1 VVVKQDKVL
10 IQQWFDEILTAYKL
24 STQILATM
32 NKKVRMKFGAEMGA
46 TSSQHTIAVDGGR
59 NNSDS

>member
-1 VVVKQDKVL
+1 MVVKQDKVL